1 SPLNVVDIS
10 SNTDLTNIPVEFSG
24 MEDADLTGSI
34 QMVHWV
40 MKDSTKT
47 ITIGSGSSK
56 LGMQQEGDNVIW
68 TGAVDLTGGER
79 ISPRSGDFVG
89 FYLTGWDTA
98 GNQFP
103 EISNSEASPIPEL
116 ASDDDDFERQWVRLG
131 SSGPELSIISIT
143 LSDDHIAPSTEID
156 IDAVIKNDGGATLSP
171 FKVAFFAGDDDEPFA
186 SITIAGIEQ
195 GEEITV
201 STTWKAEE
209 VGRIR
214 VEADYGNYIVEV
226 NDNDNSAEHSVDV
239 AYGKYLGWI
248 DSPRENPLTW
258 IFIIITL
265 ITLVVVVSVA
275 SKTSLDFSDGAL
287 QEDFGWEDEEEDY
300 EEYEDE
306 DDEDDDY

>member
-1 SPLNVVDIS
+1 MAVADVNGQLPSHT
-10 SNTDLTNIPVEFSG
+10 SN
-24 MEDADLTGSI
+24 
-34 QMVHWV
+34 
-40 MKDSTKT
+40 
-47 ITIGSGSSK
+47 
-56 LGMQQEGDNVIW
+56 
-68 TGAVDLTGGER
+68 
-79 ISPRSGDFVG
+79 
-89 FYLTGWDTA
+89 A
-98 GNQFP
+98 GCGPCPARGQR
-103 EISNSEASPIPEL
+103 NSEHLQASK
-116 ASDDDDFERQWVRLG
+116 RQWVRLG
-131 SSGPELSIISIT
+131 SSGPELSISSIS